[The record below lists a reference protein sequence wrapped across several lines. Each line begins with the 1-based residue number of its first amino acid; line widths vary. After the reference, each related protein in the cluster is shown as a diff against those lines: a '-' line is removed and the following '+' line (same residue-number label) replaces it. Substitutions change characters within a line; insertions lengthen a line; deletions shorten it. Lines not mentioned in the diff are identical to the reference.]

1 VFLEALMGI
10 AIWGEH
16 LEDGM
21 EKDAVIRL
29 LVMMKNQ
36 YAIPTNKLVDI
47 LKRAWELGMI
57 ARHVDI

>member
-1 VFLEALMGI
+1 MGI